1 MKWKNSIQNKIWR
14 NTNYKKSIEW
24 IKNIEQKYGKI
35 DEQRNRIIQSL
46 NEFKKLSII
55 KKKMEI
61 SWDRYRN

>member
-55 KKKMEI
+55 KKKNGNI
-61 SWDRYRN
+61 LGQIP